1 MRLARVLAA
10 SAAVLSLVSFSPL
23 TANAAKIAV
32 IGTGNVANALG
43 PGFANQ
49 GNTIVYGSRNPS
61 EQKVKDLV
69 AKTGH
74 GATSASQQDA
84 VKSADIVVIAVP
96 GTAAGDVVKQLGDL
110 SGKIILDP
118 TNLANRNTP
127 DGNVDYAKPAG
138 ANSNAELI
146 QSLAPKAKVVKAF
159 NTIFAE
165 LLPTESRKGRKVQ
178 VFIAGD
184 DETAKAKVSDLVK
197 AAEFEPIDSG
207 TLAAASSCWFI
218 FAMGVFGG
226 YFFRLC
232 SNSVTLLVVKAP
244 ARVALCGATPWR
256 G

>member
-1 MRLARVLAA
+1 MKRITLAA
-10 SAAVLSLVSFSPL
+10 AAALLVVTGH
-23 TANAAKIAV
+23 TAFAAKIAV
-32 IGTGNVANALG
+32 IGTGNVGSALG
-43 PGFANQ
+43 PEFAAL
-49 GNTIVYGSRNPS
+49 GHTIVYGSRTPTD
-61 EQKVKDLV
+61 QDVKDLV

-159 NTIFAE
+159 NTLNVGQMISPQSAGG
-165 LLPTESRKGRKVQ
+165 PITIPICGDDAQAKAT
-178 VFIAGD
+178 IAG
-184 DETAKAKVSDLVK
+184 LVK
-197 AAEFEPIDSG
+197 G
-207 TLAAASSCWFI
+207 
-218 FAMGVFGG
+218 MGLEVVDLGPLR
-226 YFFRLC
+226 YANALEQM
-232 SNSVTLLVVKAP
+232 LVIWANARGHGQPFNYYLRPQPPP
-244 ARVALCGATPWR
+244 AK
-256 G
+256 

>member
-61 EQKVKDLV
+61 EQKVKDLI

-159 NTIFAE
+159 NTLNVGQMISPQSAGG
-165 LLPTESRKGRKVQ
+165 PITIPICGDDAQAKAT
-178 VFIAGD
+178 IAG
-184 DETAKAKVSDLVK
+184 LVK
-197 AAEFEPIDSG
+197 G
-207 TLAAASSCWFI
+207 
-218 FAMGVFGG
+218 MGLEVVDLGPLR
-226 YFFRLC
+226 YANALEQM
-232 SNSVTLLVVKAP
+232 LVIWGNARAHGQPFNYYLRPQPQGQP
-244 ARVALCGATPWR
+244 AR
-256 G
+256 